1 MQELKDTQSEA
12 DTRNISIDRVGV
24 KGLRFPIQIQDKLN
38 RIQSTVA
45 TVSLAVD
52 LPEEFKGTHM
62 SRFVEALHQHGPLLD
77 VHTAL
82 AIPRELLRRLS
93 ARRSHVEM
101 EFPFFRSK
109 NAPVTGIE
117 GLMDY
122 VVRFEMEAE
131 ANNKLADF
139 KLTVIVPVTT
149 LCPCSKAMSAYGAHN
164 QRGLVT
170 YSVRFA
176 SRPVWIEDL
185 IDLVESCASCSLFS
199 VLKRPDEK
207 WVTEKAY
214 ENPVFVEDLVRNVAL
229 KTQSHS
235 AFSWYRVEAENFESI
250 HNHQAYAVIERDLR
264 SCLSHPFS
272 GFHRAGMAPA
282 GFRSAVFICP
292 SLDGVPLC
300 SPDRGAMRQSVPD
313 GNVSHPRRFRG
324 ALLPLLEHQS
334 LLSDAGTCLPNVRA
348 WHLYGSGYCRA
359 DGFFPADRP
368 FRSGRAGHA

>member
-101 EFPFFRSK
+101 E
-109 NAPVTGIE
+109 
-117 GLMDY
+117 Y

-264 SCLSHPFS
+264 S
-272 GFHRAGMAPA
+272 
-282 GFRSAVFICP
+282 
-292 SLDGVPLC
+292 
-300 SPDRGAMRQSVPD
+300 
-313 GNVSHPRRFRG
+313 
-324 ALLPLLEHQS
+324 
-334 LLSDAGTCLPNVRA
+334 
-348 WHLYGSGYCRA
+348 
-359 DGFFPADRP
+359 
-368 FRSGRAGHA
+368 

>member
-131 ANNKLADF
+131 ANNKDACTATWCTRFDV
-139 KLTVIVPVTT
+139 VIHE
-149 LCPCSKAMSAYGAHN
+149 C
-164 QRGLVT
+164 
-170 YSVRFA
+170 
-176 SRPVWIEDL
+176 
-185 IDLVESCASCSLFS
+185 
-199 VLKRPDEK
+199 
-207 WVTEKAY
+207 
-214 ENPVFVEDLVRNVAL
+214 
-229 KTQSHS
+229 
-235 AFSWYRVEAENFESI
+235 
-250 HNHQAYAVIERDLR
+250 LR
-264 SCLSHPFS
+264 SPQPA
-272 GFHRAGMAPA
+272 RAGYL
-282 GFRSAVFICP
+282 FRAFCFQAR
-292 SLDGVPLC
+292 LD
-300 SPDRGAMRQSVPD
+300 
-313 GNVSHPRRFRG
+313 
-324 ALLPLLEHQS
+324 
-334 LLSDAGTCLPNVRA
+334 
-348 WHLYGSGYCRA
+348 
-359 DGFFPADRP
+359 
-368 FRSGRAGHA
+368 

>member
-131 ANNKLADF
+131 GE
-139 KLTVIVPVTT
+139 T
-149 LCPCSKAMSAYGAHN
+149 
-164 QRGLVT
+164 
-170 YSVRFA
+170 
-176 SRPVWIEDL
+176 
-185 IDLVESCASCSLFS
+185 
-199 VLKRPDEK
+199 PDIALG
-207 WVTEKAY
+207 VCD
-214 ENPVFVEDLVRNVAL
+214 PDMNVAL
-229 KTQSHS
+229 DAALRQYG
-235 AFSWYRVEAENFESI
+235 WGL
-250 HNHQAYAVIERDLR
+250 HNPEGKPFAGSGVMDLLRNLQRALEEKGTARPVYSLAR
-264 SCLSHPFS
+264 S
-272 GFHRAGMAPA
+272 
-282 GFRSAVFICP
+282 
-292 SLDGVPLC
+292 
-300 SPDRGAMRQSVPD
+300 
-313 GNVSHPRRFRG
+313 
-324 ALLPLLEHQS
+324 S
-334 LLSDAGTCLPNVRA
+334 LLCASLGIRNQQSCCAALDKIQQKYLPETEEYLLSRLKEAYPEAFPSIQAILEWRNRMAGPDQRQNQIQENL
-348 WHLYGSGYCRA
+348 HSH
-359 DGFFPADRP
+359 
-368 FRSGRAGHA
+368 AGG

>member
-1 MQELKDTQSEA
+1 MQELKDTQSET

-101 EFPFFRSK
+101 EFPFFRAK

-131 ANNKLADF
+131 ADNKLADF
-139 KLTVIVPVTT
+139 KLTVVGDD
-149 LCPCSKAMSAYGAHN
+149 A
-164 QRGLVT
+164 
-170 YSVRFA
+170 
-176 SRPVWIEDL
+176 
-185 IDLVESCASCSLFS
+185 
-199 VLKRPDEK
+199 
-207 WVTEKAY
+207 
-214 ENPVFVEDLVRNVAL
+214 
-229 KTQSHS
+229 
-235 AFSWYRVEAENFESI
+235 
-250 HNHQAYAVIERDLR
+250 
-264 SCLSHPFS
+264 
-272 GFHRAGMAPA
+272 
-282 GFRSAVFICP
+282 
-292 SLDGVPLC
+292 
-300 SPDRGAMRQSVPD
+300 
-313 GNVSHPRRFRG
+313 
-324 ALLPLLEHQS
+324 LPLFQGHERLWGPQ
-334 LLSDAGTCLPNVRA
+334 
-348 WHLYGSGYCRA
+348 
-359 DGFFPADRP
+359 PA
-368 FRSGRAGHA
+368 RAGHLLRALRLPARLD